1 MNPIKLPRERKE
13 HIMEQVKQYF
23 AEERSEEL
31 GDIGAEQLID
41 FMIKEL
47 GPHLYNQ
54 AVQDAR
60 KLLLE
65 RMAALEDDLYA
76 LERPV
81 PGHR

>member
-1 MNPIKLPRERKE
+1 MNPIKLPREHKE
-13 HIMEQVKQYF
+13 HIMEQVKHYF

-31 GDIGAEQLID
+31 GDIGAEQLVD
-41 FMIKEL
+41 VMIKEL
-47 GPHLYNQ
+47 GPYLYNQ

-81 PGHR
+81 QGHR

>member
-23 AEERSEEL
+23 AEERAEEL

-47 GPHLYNQ
+47 GPLLYNQ

-81 PGHR
+81 QGHR

>member
-47 GPHLYNQ
+47 GPLLYNQ

-81 PGHR
+81 QGHR